1 LQRVYRKPV
10 GEYSIGADEIVRGH
24 MKSILDPSFRYT
36 SSVDTDLQKTFARI
50 RRDYR
55 QEAERAVQA
64 TRRRARQGFV
74 DRQEDSDGP
83 VMKRALSASLSIV
96 N

>member
-1 LQRVYRKPV
+1 VFIENLSANIRLVPT
-10 GEYSIGADEIVRGH
+10 IVRGH

-50 RRDYR
+50 RCDHR

-64 TRRRARQGFV
+64 TAGV
-74 DRQEDSDGP
+74 LAKVS
-83 VMKRALSASLSIV
+83 SIV
-96 N
+96 RETAAGR